1 METNASPFDAWTL
14 VHIASGVVL
23 GAVGL
28 PLPQTVAALVAY
40 EVLEWSIEH
49 PSGSAIFGSKRPE
62 SQVNVAADIGV
73 ALLGYALAREYLG
86 MREGTEWQGS

>member
-1 METNASPFDAWTL
+1 MESNATPFDAWTL

-23 GAVGL
+23 GAAGV
-28 PLPQTVAALVAY
+28 PLPQTVAALIAY

-49 PSGSAIFGSKRPE
+49 PSGSPIFGSKRPE

-73 ALLGYALAREYLG
+73 ALLGYAFTREYLG
-86 MREGTEWQGS
+86 MRERTEWEG